1 MKHKRIYNILCKIE
15 DLIVILLFIVGYII
29 LISVPT
35 SGDYTIGFIL
45 LKFGAMI
52 GLVVLGKIEGY
63 YSTENK
69 QELLNKIK
77 ELLLLLIE
85 LNL

>member
-1 MKHKRIYNILCKIE
+1 MKHKRIYNILCKLE

-35 SGDYTIGFIL
+35 SGEYTVHFIL

-52 GLVVLGKIEGY
+52 GLVTLGKIEG
-63 YSTENK
+63 
-69 QELLNKIK
+69 
-77 ELLLLLIE
+77 LIE
-85 LNL
+85 W

>member
-1 MKHKRIYNILCKIE
+1 MKHKRIYNILCKLE

-35 SGDYTIGFIL
+35 SGDYTVWFII

-52 GLVVLGKIEGY
+52 GLVALGKIEG
-63 YSTENK
+63 
-69 QELLNKIK
+69 
-77 ELLLLLIE
+77 LIE
-85 LNL
+85 W

>member
-1 MKHKRIYNILCKIE
+1 MKHKRIYNILCKLE

-35 SGDYTIGFIL
+35 SGEYTIQFII

-52 GLVVLGKIEGY
+52 GLVTLGKIEG
-63 YSTENK
+63 
-69 QELLNKIK
+69 
-77 ELLLLLIE
+77 LIE
-85 LNL
+85 

>member
-1 MKHKRIYNILCKIE
+1 MKHKRIYNILCKLE

-35 SGDYTIGFIL
+35 SGEYTMQFIL

-52 GLVVLGKIEGY
+52 GLVILAKIEGLM
-63 YSTENK
+63 ND
-69 QELLNKIK
+69 
-77 ELLLLLIE
+77 
-85 LNL
+85 

>member
-35 SGDYTIGFIL
+35 SGEYTIQFII
-45 LKFGAMI
+45 LKFVVMI
-52 GLVVLGKIEGY
+52 GLVALGKIEG
-63 YSTENK
+63 
-69 QELLNKIK
+69 
-77 ELLLLLIE
+77 LIE
-85 LNL
+85 W

>member
-1 MKHKRIYNILCKIE
+1 MKHKRIYNILCKLE

-35 SGDYTIGFIL
+35 SGDYTISFII

-52 GLVVLGKIEGY
+52 GLVALGKIEG
-63 YSTENK
+63 
-69 QELLNKIK
+69 
-77 ELLLLLIE
+77 LIE
-85 LNL
+85 W